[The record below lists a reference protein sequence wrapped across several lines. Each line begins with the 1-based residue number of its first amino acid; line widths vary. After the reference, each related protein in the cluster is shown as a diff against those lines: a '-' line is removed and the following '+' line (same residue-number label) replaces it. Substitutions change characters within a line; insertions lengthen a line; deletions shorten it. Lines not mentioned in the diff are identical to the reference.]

1 MTVEETEPK
10 KSTREGVTLPERWA
24 KLCGWSDRRPYLSA
38 ALVFGLILI
47 IFFNPLLMGRQLSQQ
62 HMLWAEWPWHGFQPP
77 ELTQPILANEGDE
90 AHTFYPLRYASEK
103 MVKNGEIPLWNP
115 YSYGGHVMLGDQQ
128 SALAYPLVWIGLIFP
143 LDWAW
148 GPMCLL
154 NLLIAAM
161 GIFAFARGVGIRRS
175 GALVA
180 GTVFMLSAPLLGW
193 LQWPHSMVFAL
204 FGWLLLATD
213 RLTRFGRW
221 RDFAWVGVIIG
232 LEILAG
238 HPESAILNSAA
249 AFTYAVVVLLA
260 DRTRRAT
267 FLVGLRK
274 LVMWIAA
281 HGLGAL
287 IAGVAILPFYPAY
300 DLSIE
305 RISHKYQTRSP
316 LDIWDAILY
325 LMPDLFGRADSW
337 PNVSRLDF
345 LFTSTLVDFGVGALV
360 LALIA
365 LWRLRSLATTKALG
379 AVAAVSA
386 ILMFGVFP
394 AALLLKIPPLD
405 TVIVQRVYI
414 YIAAAGAIGAGAAV
428 QSLLKRGLSLKSIFA
443 LVVGPFAIGVGLL
456 GIEIALGV
464 TYGPE
469 RTINDLAIAR
479 LAAVLLLSGAVLWLF
494 GRVKERWAVGATLVL
509 CIGQLAYL
517 SSLNVWLQPAQ
528 AHPAAPPSIRFLQ
541 NQPGTFRVGTI
552 RVGVEPTLM
561 QSNASAMYGLESLE
575 GHDPP
580 ISRRWVNFA
589 TKALDQPG
597 YLERLPGAPNP
608 RRAQSLNLL
617 RMMNVRYYM
626 SRPYARY
633 NIPGFREVYRGPD
646 AVIYQD
652 AFAMPRAFIVP
663 RVRRV
668 PALFAL
674 AQLAG
679 NKLKPRQFA
688 YVPLGSP
695 GIVGAGDSYRS
706 AVAKWTSN
714 REMKVEVPKGAGGWL
729 VVSNAWTPQWGAT
742 IDGKKAR
749 VQPTNFAV
757 QGISIPP
764 GKHTV
769 VFTYSAAPFWNG
781 LLLTVLGLAAA
792 FLMIFGGRKGWKPRA
807 WIEGRIGRD
816 LPIPGWVVGS
826 GEDLLSPQSGVQTKS
841 KFAKSAESIKL
852 SLLASVKRTGKRLKA
867 TFPGIKNPF
876 KRKK

>member
-1 MTVEETEPK
+1 VIEGDTK
-10 KSTREGVTLPERWA
+10 QGSTGLGERWSA
-24 KLCGWSDRRPYLSA
+24 ICSWSDRKPFLSA
-38 ALVFGLILI
+38 AVVFGLILLV
-47 IFFNPLLMGRQLSQQ
+47 FFNPMLMGRQLSQQ
-62 HMLWAEWPWHGFQPP
+62 HMLWAEWPWHGFQPAD
-77 ELTQPILANEGDE
+77 LSQPILANEGDE

-103 MVKNGEIPLWNP
+103 MVKAGEIPLWNP

-128 SALAYPLVWIGLIFP
+128 SALAYPLIWIGLIFP

-148 GPMCLL
+148 GPICLL

-175 GALVA
+175 GALVS

-193 LQWPHSMVFAL
+193 LQWPHSLVFAL

-213 RLTRFGRW
+213 RLTKSGRW
-221 RDFAWVGVIIG
+221 RDFAWVGLVVG
-232 LEILAG
+232 LSILAG

-249 AFTYAVVVLLA
+249 ALTYAVVVLLA
-260 DRTRRAT
+260 DRSRRAT
-267 FLVGLRK
+267 AMVGIRK
-274 LVMWIAA
+274 IAMWIGA

-305 RISHKYQTRSP
+305 KISHKYQARSP
-316 LDIWDAILY
+316 LDSWDAILY
-325 LMPDLFGRADSW
+325 LMPDLFGRADDW

-365 LWRLRSLATTKALG
+365 FWRFRALATTKAL
-379 AVAAVSA
+379 AFVAGISA
-386 ILMFGVFP
+386 ILMFGIFP
-394 AALLLKIPPLD
+394 AALLIKIPPLN

-414 YIAAAGAIGAGAAV
+414 YIAAVGAIGAGAAV
-428 QSLLKRGLSLKSIFA
+428 GALLRKGLSFRAIIGW
-443 LVVGPFAIGVGLL
+443 VGVPFVIAVGGLGV
-456 GIEIALGV
+456 EVALGV

-469 RTINDLAIAR
+469 RVINYLAIGR
-479 LAAVLLLSGAVLWLF
+479 LAAVLVLTGAVLWLF
-494 GRVKERWAVGATLVL
+494 GRVKERWAVAATLVL
-509 CIGQLAYL
+509 CVGQVAYL
-517 SSLNVWLQPAQ
+517 SNLNVWLPPSQ
-528 AHPAAPPSIRFLQ
+528 AHPATPPSIKFLQ

-561 QSNASAMYGLESLE
+561 QSNASAMFGLESLE

-617 RMMNVRYYM
+617 RMMNVRYYL

-652 AFAMPRAFIVP
+652 AYVMPRAFIVP

-668 PALFAL
+668 PANFAL
-674 AQLAG
+674 AQMAG

-695 GIVGAGDSYRS
+695 GIVGGGPAYRT
-706 AVAKWTSN
+706 AVAKWDSN
-714 REMKVEVPKGAGGWL
+714 RQMTVDVPKGGGGWL
-729 VVSNAWTPQWGAT
+729 VVGNAWTPEWKAT
-742 IDGKKAR
+742 VDGKSVAIK
-749 VQPTNFAV
+749 PTNFAI
-757 QGISIPP
+757 QGLSIPP
-764 GKHTV
+764 GKHKV
-769 VFTYSAAPFWNG
+769 VFTYSAKPFWNG
-781 LLLTVLGLAAA
+781 LVLTFLGLLIAA
-792 FLMIFGGRKGWKPRA
+792 LMIVGGRRGVKPRA
-807 WIEGRIGRD
+807 WIEERTGKE
-816 LPIPGWVVGS
+816 LPIPDWAVGP
-826 GEDLLSPQSGVQTKS
+826 GEPTDKPAPTGRRALF
-841 KFAKSAESIKL
+841 FAQLRASRERAQAR
-852 SLLASVKRTGKRLKA
+852 LLAWLKELGPRLRRA
-867 TFPGIKNPF
+867 FPGIRNPF

>member
-1 MTVEETEPK
+1 M
-10 KSTREGVTLPERWA
+10 PERWTR
-24 KLCGWSDRRPYLSA
+24 LCNWSDSRPYLSA

-47 IFFNPLLMGRQLSQQ
+47 IFFNPLLVGRQLSQQ
-62 HMLWAEWPWHGFQPP
+62 HMLWAEWPWHGLQPP
-77 ELTQPILANEGDE
+77 DLTQPILANEGDE

-103 MVKNGEIPLWNP
+103 MVKAGELPLWNP

-175 GALVA
+175 GGLVA

-204 FGWLLLATD
+204 FGWLLFTTD

-221 RDFAWVGVIIG
+221 RDFAWVGVVIG

-249 AFTYAVVVLLA
+249 AFTYAVVVLIA
-260 DRTRRAT
+260 DKQRRAT
-267 FLVGLRK
+267 LLVGLRK
-274 LVMWIAA
+274 LLMWFAA

-316 LDIWDAILY
+316 LDLWDAILY

-345 LFTSTLVDFGVGALV
+345 LFTSTLVDFGIGALV

-365 LWRLRSLATTKALG
+365 LWRYRSGAQTKALS

-394 AALLLKIPPLD
+394 AKFLLKIPPLD

-428 QSLLKRGLSLKSIFA
+428 QSLLKRGMSLKAITA
-443 LVVGPFAIGVGLL
+443 WVLGPFLFGVGLL
-456 GIEIALGV
+456 GLEIAWGT

-469 RTINDLAIAR
+469 RTINYLAVGR
-479 LAAVLLLSGAVLWLF
+479 LAAVLLLTGAVLWLF

-509 CIGQLAYL
+509 CVGQLAYL
-517 SSLNVWLQPAQ
+517 TSLNVWLPPDQ
-528 AHPAAPPSIRFLQ
+528 AHPATPPSIKFLQ

-561 QSNASAMYGLESLE
+561 QANATAMFGLESLE

-597 YLERLPGAPNP
+597 YLERLPGSPNP
-608 RRAQSLNLL
+608 RRSQSLNLL

-626 SRPYARY
+626 SRPYAHY

-668 PALFAL
+668 PALFSL
-674 AQLAG
+674 AQMAG

-688 YVPLGSP
+688 YVPMGSA
-695 GIVGAGDSYRS
+695 GIVGAGTSYRS

-714 REMKVEVPKGAGGWL
+714 REMKVDVPQGAGGWL
-729 VVSNAWTPQWGAT
+729 VLSNAWTPQWEAT
-742 IDGKKAR
+742 IDGKSAK
-749 VQPTNFAV
+749 VQPTNFAI

-769 VFTYSAAPFWNG
+769 VFTYSATPFWNG
-781 LLLTVLGLAAA
+781 LLLTILGLLLAG
-792 FLMIFGGRKGWKPRA
+792 LMIIGGSRGWKPRS
-807 WIEGRIGRD
+807 WIEKRIGRD
-816 LPIPGWVVGS
+816 IPIPAWAVGS
-826 GEDLLSPQSGVQTKS
+826 GQELLPSGGSQVSNS
-841 KFAKSAESIKL
+841 KFAKAVDQAKASSRASIKN
-852 SLLASVKRTGKRLKA
+852 SGSRLKA
-867 TFPGIKNPF
+867 TFPGVKNPL